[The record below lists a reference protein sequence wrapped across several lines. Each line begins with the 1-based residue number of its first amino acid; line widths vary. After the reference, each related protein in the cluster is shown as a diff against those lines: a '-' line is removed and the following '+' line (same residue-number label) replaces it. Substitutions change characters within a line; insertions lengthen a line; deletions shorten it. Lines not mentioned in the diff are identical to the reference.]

1 MSIWTW
7 ARKLGMFFHAMWQL
21 YQFPLCPFSRKI
33 RLLMGEK
40 NIAYELV
47 REDPWSASD
56 MFFNLNPAGRT
67 PVLVDAGREI
77 VIADSRA
84 IGEYL
89 EETVDRAPMIN
100 GTATGRAEIRRLTA
114 LFDENFYNDVTAP
127 LLSERMKKRLILRQP
142 PDSKALREAMKMAH
156 GHLDYID
163 WLIDNRPWL
172 AGSTMSMADLAAAA
186 QISVADYLGGI
197 DWTGHEQ
204 TRGWYSVFKSRPS
217 FRPLLTERMDVIK
230 PPAHYA
236 LVDG

>member
-1 MSIWTW
+1 
-7 ARKLGMFFHAMWQL
+7 MWKL

-47 REDPWSASD
+47 REDPWTASD
-56 MFFNLNPAGRT
+56 FFFNLNPAGRT
-67 PVLVDAGREI
+67 PVLVNDDKGV

-114 LFDENFYNDVTAP
+114 LFDENFYTDVTAP
-127 LLSERMKKRLILRQP
+127 LLSERMKKRIVLRQP
-142 PDSKALREAMKMAH
+142 PDSRALREAMKMAH
-156 GHLDYID
+156 GHLDYMD

-204 TRGWYSVFKSRPS
+204 TRGWYAVFKSRPS

>member
-1 MSIWTW
+1 
-7 ARKLGMFFHAMWQL
+7 
-21 YQFPLCPFSRKI
+21 
-33 RLLMGEK
+33 MGEK
-40 NIAYELV
+40 NVAYELV
-47 REDPWSASD
+47 REDPWAASD

-67 PVLVDAGREI
+67 PVLVEEERDI

-84 IGEYL
+84 IAEYF
-89 EETVDRAPMIN
+89 EETVDTAPMIN
-100 GTATGRAEIRRLTA
+100 GTATGRAEIRRLVA
-114 LFDENFYNDVTAP
+114 LFDENFYADVTAP
-127 LLSERMKKRLILRQP
+127 LLSERMKKRIILRQP
-142 PDSKALREAMKMAH
+142 PDSKVLRQAMKLAH
-156 GHLDYID
+156 GHLDYMD
-163 WLIDNRPWL
+163 WLIDHRPWL

-204 TRGWYSVFKSRPS
+204 TRGWYAVFKSRPS

>member
-1 MSIWTW
+1 
-7 ARKLGMFFHAMWQL
+7 MFQL

-47 REDPWSASD
+47 REDPWAASD

-67 PVLVDAGREI
+67 PVLVEEERGI

-84 IGEYL
+84 IGEYF
-89 EETVDRAPMIN
+89 EETVDRSPMIN
-100 GTATGRAEIRRLTA
+100 GTATGRAEIRRLVA
-114 LFDENFYNDVTAP
+114 LFDENFYADVTAP
-127 LLSERMKKRLILRQP
+127 LLSERMKKRIVLRQP

-156 GHLDYID
+156 GHLDYMD

-204 TRGWYSVFKSRPS
+204 TRGWYAVFKSRPS

>member
-1 MSIWTW
+1 
-7 ARKLGMFFHAMWQL
+7 
-21 YQFPLCPFSRKI
+21 
-33 RLLMGEK
+33 MGEK

-67 PVLVDAGREI
+67 PVLVDAEREI